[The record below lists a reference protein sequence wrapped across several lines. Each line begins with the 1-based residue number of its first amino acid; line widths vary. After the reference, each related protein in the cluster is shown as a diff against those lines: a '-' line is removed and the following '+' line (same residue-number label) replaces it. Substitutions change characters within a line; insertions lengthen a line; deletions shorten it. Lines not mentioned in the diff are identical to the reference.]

1 MSRTRPAATVI
12 QEEFSKTTQRGMY
25 APEAPAQISG
35 RKRGEPAVI
44 ECPDLP
50 ERGEPVRA
58 DP

>member
-1 MSRTRPAATVI
+1 MRRTRPAATVI

-25 APEAPAQISG
+25 QWAQEGRARPSSSAPN
-35 RKRGEPAVI
+35 
-44 ECPDLP
+44 LP